1 MDQVQA
7 GSNRNTEEEDV
18 TWCREVKREPVRNTV
33 KFLKFVAGVPITN
46 LSF

>member
-7 GSNRNTEEEDV
+7 ESNRNTEEEDV
-18 TWCREVKREPVRNTV
+18 TWCRSVKREPVKNTV
-33 KFLKFVAGVPITN
+33 DFLKFVAGVPIID